1 MADPH
6 PPTPPDAAID
16 EAARLRQ
23 VLAALTDLSELQCS
37 AEVLME
43 AVVHTAQTLTG
54 ASGAAVELVQGDH
67 LLYATA
73 CGRLTAFKGLRLPRV
88 GSLSGLCVGSRLPQS
103 SRDTEHDP
111 RVDRE
116 AARRT
121 GLRSILLAPL
131 LHGPQV
137 LGALKVGAPY
147 PEAFDVQDAQTLRLL
162 ARVMGGVLGKQ
173 LLVDDNRRLLGEL
186 AQAVADAHA
195 AAGKLRTV
203 VDASPLAITV
213 HDLRG
218 RVLEW
223 NPAAE
228 RLFGWRADEVIG
240 RRPPQESFAER
251 RRFAR
256 MARRV
261 IAEDKL
267 AVAEIR
273 RPCRDG
279 RWIDVRVNAAAL
291 RDADGRVVGVI
302 RTHEDISALR
312 EQQARLQAVADR
324 NRRIVERSI
333 DAFVEIDQ
341 DSTVTEWNS
350 RAELL
355 FGWTREEALGRR
367 LDELVIPADRRDRY
381 RENMQRYLATGE
393 SPAIGRRVE
402 MEAMRRDGAR
412 LTAEVLINAYR
423 IGDRHI
429 FDAFLHDV
437 SERRREYEHLRQRA
451 LYDPLT
457 SLPNRYLFRDNL
469 QRALAQCREHPDR
482 LAVAFIDVNH
492 FKAIND
498 RYGHDIGDG
507 VLCATASRLREAV
520 RPRDTVARLAGDE
533 FVILLEEIDAA
544 SSNAPRVAAKV
555 LAAFDAPCRV
565 GAHDLRIS
573 LSMGV
578 AVHETGDDSVDA
590 LLRRADV
597 AMYAAKQAGGGYR
610 VSLH

>member
-1 MADPH
+1 MVDLPNTAQPL
-6 PPTPPDAAID
+6 PSGD

-23 VLAALTDLSELQCS
+23 VLAALTDLCELQSS
-37 AEVLME
+37 AEILME
-43 AVVHTAQTLTG
+43 AVVRTAQTLTG
-54 ASGAAVELVQGDH
+54 ASGAAVEIVQGETMV
-67 LLYATA
+67 YATA
-73 CGRLTAFKGLRLPRV
+73 CGTLASFKGLRLPRT
-88 GSLSGLCVGSRLPQS
+88 GSLSGLCVSSRLPQS

-121 GLRSILLAPL
+121 GLRAMLLAPL

-137 LGALKVGAPY
+137 LGALKVGADRPDT
-147 PEAFDVQDAQTLRLL
+147 FDAQDAQTLRLL
-162 ARVMGGVLGKQ
+162 AGVIGGVLGKQ
-173 LLVDDNRRLLGEL
+173 LLVDENRRLLHEL
-186 AQAVADAHA
+186 AEAVADAHA

-203 VDASPLAITV
+203 IDASPLAITV

-240 RRPPQESFAER
+240 HRPPLESFAER
-251 RRFAR
+251 RRFVR
-256 MARRV
+256 TMRRV
-261 IAEDKL
+261 IAEGNV
-267 AVAEIR
+267 AVGETR

-279 RWIDVRVNAAAL
+279 HWIDVRVNAAAL
-291 RDADGRVVGVI
+291 RNAEGRVVGVV
-302 RTHEDISALR
+302 RTHEDIGALK

-355 FGWTREEALGRR
+355 FGWSREEALGRR
-367 LDELVIPADRRDRY
+367 LDELVIPDELRDRY
-381 RENMQRYLATGE
+381 RENMRCYLATGE
-393 SPAIGRRVE
+393 SPVIGRRVE
-402 MEAMRRDGAR
+402 MEAVRRDGSR
-412 LTAEVLINAYR
+412 LTVEVLINAYR
-423 IGDRHI
+423 IGDRHL

-437 SERRREYEHLRQRA
+437 SERRREYEHLRRRA

-457 SLPNRYLFRDNL
+457 NLPNRYLFRDNL
-469 QRALAQCREHPDR
+469 QRALLLAGDTPDR
-482 LAVAFIDVNH
+482 LAVAFIDIDD
-492 FKAIND
+492 FKSIND
-498 RYGHDIGDG
+498 RYGHDVGDE
-507 VLCATASRLREAV
+507 VLCTTASRLRETV

-533 FVILLEEIDAA
+533 FVILLEGLDSARIHAA
-544 SSNAPRVAAKV
+544 RIAEKV
-555 LAAFDAPCRV
+555 LAAFAAPCRI
-565 GAHDLRIS
+565 GGHE
-573 LSMGV
+573 LSIVLSIGV
-578 AVHETGDDSVDA
+578 AVHGDVRDSLET
-590 LLRRADV
+590 LLRRADQ

-610 VSLH
+610 IAMR